1 MSVLSRAI
9 ERQDWELAAY
19 CLLVAAAEL
28 AERVPPETLAEMLAM
43 LEEGG
48 NDDRK

>member
-9 ERQDWELAAY
+9 ERRDWELAAY

-28 AERVPPETLAEMLAM
+28 AERVPPETLAELLAM

-48 NDDRK
+48 NEPPG